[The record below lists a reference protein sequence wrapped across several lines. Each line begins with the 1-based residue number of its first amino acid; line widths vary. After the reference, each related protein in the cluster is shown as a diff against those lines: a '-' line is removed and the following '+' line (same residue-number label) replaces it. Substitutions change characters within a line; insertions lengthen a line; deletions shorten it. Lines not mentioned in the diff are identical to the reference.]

1 MQKHLLTKSI
11 LLTAAVSLAACTSDP
26 KSHVVNVLEEIEKE
40 NAVQDSPDQ
49 IRYEIPE
56 NGWELTPAF
65 EHSVEYES
73 GEEGSY
79 TMIGSQE
86 GVGFTG
92 PFPIKAKDNQ
102 KYFWFYFGKDN
113 LYGQPVEVKAVKKGT
128 EELVDVLSG
137 PGAFYES
144 ARVSPDSV
152 NMPSSLSFP
161 SAGIWKVLV
170 YIEEE
175 FYQSIVV
182 EVV

>member
-1 MQKHLLTKSI
+1 MQKRLLTLSL
-11 LLTAAVSLAACTSDP
+11 LLTAAGSLAACTSNP
-26 KSHVVNVLEEIEKE
+26 KSHVANEIEEIEEE
-40 NAVQDSPDQ
+40 NAVQDSLDK

-56 NGWELTPAF
+56 NDWELTPAF

-79 TMIGSQE
+79 TVVGSQD

-102 KYFWFYFGKDN
+102 KYFWFYFGKN
-113 LYGQPVEVKAVKKGT
+113 NIYGQPVEVKVIKKGT

-137 PGAFYES
+137 PSAFYES
-144 ARVSPDSV
+144 AEVSPDSV
-152 NMPSSLSFP
+152 NMPTSLRFP

-175 FYQSIVV
+175 FHQSIVV